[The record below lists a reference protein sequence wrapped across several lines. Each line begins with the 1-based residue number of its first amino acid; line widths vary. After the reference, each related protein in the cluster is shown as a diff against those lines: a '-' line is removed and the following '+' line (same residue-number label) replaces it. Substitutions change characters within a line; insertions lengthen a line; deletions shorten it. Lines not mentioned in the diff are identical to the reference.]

1 MKDCRLTIQ
10 INQPVSVVFDY
21 TTDPNNTPLWVPSI
35 IREEVN
41 ETPIKI
47 GTVYRNK
54 NKQGVWQEYEVT
66 AFEKDKLF
74 IFSSKTSTYHV
85 KYTFT
90 PINNNSCKLEYY
102 EWVDEGL
109 LDEPFTIDI
118 LERLKEILENS

>member
-1 MKDCRLTIQ
+1 MKDCKLIIR
-10 INQPVSVVFDY
+10 INKPASVVFDF
-21 TTDPNNTPLWVPSI
+21 TTNPDNTPLWVPTI
-35 IREEVN
+35 VHEEVS
-41 ETPIKI
+41 ETPVTI
-47 GTVYRNK
+47 GTIYKNQ

-90 PINNNSCKLEYY
+90 PIGNNSCELEYY
-102 EWVDEGL
+102 EWVDEGF

-118 LERLKEILENS
+118 LEKLKEILEKS